1 MHIYATKPHLN
12 SGTDVNTSKKLKSD
26 IDDSD
31 IDKLKT
37 VLVNLIKLSDVVKNE
52 VIKKADIMNLLKKIM
67 LIRLLILAI

>member
-1 MHIYATKPHLN
+1 MPIYATKSHLN
-12 SGTDVNTSKKLKSD
+12 SETDVNTSKKLKSD

-52 VIKKADIMNLLKKIM
+52 VIKKAGIMNLLK
-67 LIRLLILAI
+67 RLC